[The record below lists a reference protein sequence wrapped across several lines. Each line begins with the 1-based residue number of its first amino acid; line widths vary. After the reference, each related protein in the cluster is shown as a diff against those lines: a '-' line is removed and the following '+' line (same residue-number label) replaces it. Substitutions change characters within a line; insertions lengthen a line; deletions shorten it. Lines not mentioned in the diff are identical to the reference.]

1 VEILTLS
8 TSAFR
13 SHPVSA
19 YFDPV
24 SDPCDRAL
32 YVALDGR
39 GIIRLDPIP
48 TPGMIVVQPC
58 GGVVATQWKTCI
70 AACRLFMEATATLAE
85 PKPRRKSLL
94 LTSGASCSGN
104 SVFQPINL

>member
-1 VEILTLS
+1 MVFSRNCVEASVHRTWSSLEGEPGTRFGVGTAGVFYTLNGNNWFRYLS
-8 TSAFR
+8 TSAFP

-48 TPGMIVVQPC
+48 TPGIIVVQPC
-58 GGVVATQWKTCI
+58 GGVVATQ
-70 AACRLFMEATATLAE
+70 
-85 PKPRRKSLL
+85 
-94 LTSGASCSGN
+94 
-104 SVFQPINL
+104 